1 MSGHG
6 VLRAAMREARAVLR
20 GDTHF
25 HRRLRDRLEAVVLA
39 TAGIDLVCAVIA
51 YFAERHAAQTEIKT
65 FGDAIFWTTT
75 QLLTVSSQLRNPI
88 SPTGRVL
95 DVFME
100 AYAITVVAGLAG
112 SIGAF
117 LFRRALEIE
126 RAAFRAE
133 REAARKAGPI

>member
-1 MSGHG
+1 MTGAAGIIAAMSGQG
-6 VLRAAMREARAVLR
+6 ALRAAMQEARAVLR

-100 AYAITVVAGLAG
+100 AYAITVVATLAG
-112 SIGAF
+112 SFGAF
-117 LFRRALEIE
+117 FYRRGVELDKQ
-126 RAAFRAE
+126 AE
-133 REAARKAGPI
+133 AT